1 MIEKA
6 TDIPSLYT
14 STLLENVLADKITKT
29 NFLNSENPLLK
40 EVTLSAKRSFNSDN
54 QISGLSITEEGVL
67 QEIIIR
73 SEVIFS
79 RIIEMNKQE
88 IILECLMDKE
98 KRIYR
103 ERKIN
108 KNILDG
114 VVSLE
119 VGRLVLIHQRVSK
132 GKIIHEFEDG
142 ENIILKDYFIFDDP
156 FKGMENISFGKK
168 L

>member
-29 NFLNSENPLLK
+29 NFLNSENPLQ
-40 EVTLSAKRSFNSDN
+40 RSFNSDN